1 MKLKTKVKML
11 LVLTLPALMSQL
23 FAADAT
29 YYIGSDD
36 GSQNASG
43 NFSTFETFFQLNRN
57 SFGDGSTTPQ
67 TVGNVTIENRIAGE
81 YLISN
86 TDTTPYVGKVSGSV
100 DGKSF
105 TALFTVS
112 ITSTLGSGGGD
123 LGLLQS
129 SSIGDASAKNKLSSI
144 GEGPLT
150 FTFTGF
156 EAGSDPSV
164 TFTGFT
170 SVDAYQGANKAGADL
185 DINGVEYNHPN
196 TGSVNSFVV
205 DPAVTPS
212 IVIKRLSGAQL
223 IKQIGLQFAVDTSTP
238 ALGVTVEQTD
248 HLVGWSVLEEVSVA
262 YYALV
267 KKGTTEEVVRIYQS
281 DAANN
286 TYSIDLAAYGYN
298 GLVDL
303 IVVDKSGESSNPYS
317 PVNGNEVT
325 GNYSLVKGWNL
336 ISVPGDHADLA
347 ALKAATIGT
356 FWGWD
361 GSRYVETDAQTA
373 YAGVWVY
380 SDKSQVVAVSAV
392 KADAQFTL
400 QPGWTLAGPANTVEV
415 PEGVSVF
422 EWNGSYKPTV
432 SLDNGKGYWF
442 FTPIKIDV
450 TLDTE

>member
-29 YYIGSDD
+29 YYIGIND

-43 NFSTFETFFQLNRN
+43 NFLTFESFLQLDKGT
-57 SFGDGSTTPQ
+57 FGDGSTTPQ
-67 TVGNVTIENRIAGE
+67 SVGNVTIENRTTGE

-86 TDTTPYVGKVSGSV
+86 TDTSPYVGKVSGSV
-100 DGKSF
+100 DSKSF

-112 ITSTLGSGGGD
+112 CATGGD
-123 LGLLQS
+123 LGLDQT
-129 SSIGDASAKNKLSSI
+129 SSIGDSFNNGLSSK
-144 GEGPLT
+144 GAGPLT
-150 FTFTGF
+150 ITFTGF
-156 EAGSDPSV
+156 EADSDPAVS
-164 TFTGFT
+164 FGGFT
-170 SVDAYQGANKAGADL
+170 SIDMLQTNNKGAIDFSV
-185 DINGVEYNHPN
+185 NGVDYNHPTTSTVN
-196 TGSVNSFVV
+196 TFAIDPVV
-205 DPAVTPS
+205 KPAV
-212 IVIKRLSGAQL
+212 IIKRKAGSQRVKQL
-223 IKQIGLQFAVDTSTP
+223 GLQFSVDVSTP
-238 ALGVTVEQTD
+238 ALGVTVEQTGA
-248 HLVGWSVLEEVSVA
+248 LVEWTIGEEISVD
-262 YYALV
+262 YYVLV
-267 KKGTTEEVVRIYQS
+267 KKGTTEEVARVYQS
-281 DAANN
+281 DAASREYTVN
-286 TYSIDLAAYGYN
+286 LAEYGCN
-298 GLVDL
+298 DLVDL
-303 IVVDKSGESSNPYS
+303 IVVDKSGKKSNPYS

-361 GSRYVETDAQTA
+361 GFRYVETDTQTA